1 METWD
6 LFDIARRPL
15 ERTHLRGQK
24 LNQDE
29 YHMDVEI
36 WTVDSH
42 NNILI
47 TLRDP
52 QKEKYPD
59 KWESTGGSALAGETS
74 RQAAVR
80 ELCEETGITAGED
93 ELVYWGTHLEQAAFV
108 DIYLLRRDIPVA
120 RLTMQE
126 GETVDARWI
135 SLEELE
141 RMIADR
147 SLALPIGEH
156 FGTVRERF
164 IKNLEVL

>member
-6 LFDIARRPL
+6 LFDIERQPLHKTHRRG
-15 ERTHLRGQK
+15 EK
-24 LNQDE
+24 LNYGE
-29 YHMDVEI
+29 YHIDVEI
-36 WTVDSH
+36 WTIDSG
-42 NNILI
+42 NNVLV

-52 QKEKYPD
+52 QKENYPD

-93 ELVYWGTHLEQAAFV
+93 ELVYLGTHLEQAAFV
-108 DIYLLRRDIPVA
+108 DIYLLRRDTPVSQ
-120 RLTMQE
+120 LTMQE

-156 FGTVRERF
+156 FETVRERF